1 MNDIVGTFEIDIRG
15 RKVAITV
22 TNGGQFKAEIGEK
35 RFSSESLEGL
45 RTALMAHTK
54 RITVKVA
61 VPATYIT
68 SGGSYG
74 SPLVAKPV
82 TLTGIHA
89 KDGDVL
95 FRYDDTGQADRA
107 SSGGM
112 HGSFMKPLS
121 SAERALFNEKSKAK
135 YDANKD
141 YDEFVKRHQFSAL
154 KAVEEAIEKVND
166 EAVGV

>member
-1 MNDIVGTFEIDIRG
+1 MNDIVGTFEIEIRG
-15 RKVAITV
+15 RKVPVTV

-45 RTALMAHTK
+45 RTMLMAHTK
-54 RITVKVA
+54 RITTKVA

-74 SPLVAKPV
+74 SPLAAKPV

-107 SSGGM
+107 SGGGM
-112 HGSFMKPLS
+112 HGSFLKPLS
-121 SAERALFNEKSKAK
+121 PAERTLFNEKSKAK
-135 YDANKD
+135 SAANRD
-141 YDEFVKRHQFSAL
+141 YDEFMKRHQFSAI
-154 KAVEEAIEKVND
+154 KAVEEAIEKASE